1 MFCNLPAV
9 LEKVTTRPRAF
20 FTKGK
25 NVLVTSIIPHRL
37 TSAMRLKLS
46 SGCQSI
52 GDWIWIPALFTRPHS
67 PKKEREYQKHLRSF
81 NESANLIA
89 PWYIT
94 NALSSKL
101 WSNENQHAYQWENV
115 LFHFISLFSPTR
127 PRCLS
132 DAPVSSQS
140 LISMSKSSIN
150 IWIPEKHE
158 IKADDFRYVKFIYL
172 QCGEEMKLRDP
183 RN

>member
-52 GDWIWIPALFTRPHS
+52 GDWIWIPALLTRPHS

-115 LFHFISLFSPTR
+115 LFRILFHCFRPLALGQSKWRSYLVLVSNLYVTLSPIALT
-127 PRCLS
+127 
-132 DAPVSSQS
+132 
-140 LISMSKSSIN
+140 K
-150 IWIPEKHE
+150 
-158 IKADDFRYVKFIYL
+158 
-172 QCGEEMKLRDP
+172 G
-183 RN
+183 